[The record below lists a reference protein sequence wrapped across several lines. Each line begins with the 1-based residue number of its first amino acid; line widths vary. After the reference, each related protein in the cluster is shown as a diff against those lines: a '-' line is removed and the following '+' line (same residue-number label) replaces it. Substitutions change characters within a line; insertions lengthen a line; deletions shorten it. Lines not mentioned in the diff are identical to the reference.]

1 MALSSLAPGGV
12 DYALDASGV
21 KRELSV
27 RLICHANQSHAFSL
41 MNSMLLA
48 TIPVLLVAGSC
59 APRPQPNVLIITI
72 DTLRADHLGCYGF
85 SLARTPVIDGLAN
98 DGVRCTDAAA
108 VAPITL
114 PSHCSIMTGLYPPAH
129 GVRDNGAYALGD
141 DTVTLADR
149 LRAAGYTTK
158 AIVSAVILNRRYNLS
173 KGFDDYDDDLWA
185 EDEPQLFLVRDR
197 KAPKTAARFV
207 KWLDGWAEQPKRK
220 PFFAWVHFYDPHAP
234 YEPPASDRVLSPS
247 LYDGEIAVAD
257 RGVGTI
263 VSALRAKGLLDRTL
277 VVLTADHGESLGEH
291 EEKTHALFIYDAT
304 INVPMIWRL
313 PGVFPA
319 RRTYSGPVS
328 SVDIVP
334 TVLGLLG
341 LPGGQETQGLD
352 LVRALQGRTAPPQ
365 RPQYCESLLSEVGFG
380 MAPLFGVRSDG
391 MKWIRAPR
399 PEVYDLRRDPRELHN
414 IYAGD
419 HATAI
424 RLEGQLE
431 GVLEDSR
438 RRERKVRENP
448 MGRETLQNLR
458 SLGYMAG
465 GEERASMGGMDPKD
479 GIGIYNQ
486 LEEARHLCQRQR
498 WREAESVLREI
509 LTRLPTHIT
518 ARNILA
524 LVLTHEGRVEEA
536 IAQDRES
543 LRQDPKQSRIY
554 AAIASSEILQ
564 GNLDGAKRDLE
575 FALKITPRFVE
586 AICSMGFVAALR
598 GDDDEAQRWYDK
610 AVAEDPGFPRAY
622 RRIADLYFERG
633 DFGSALRYYRR
644 TLDVAPSD
652 FAALIQAGNCARR
665 TGDALAAAAEFQR
678 AAVLRADSWIPW
690 YNLGCLAAVGG
701 EPKKALASLATA
713 VAKGLSDS
721 ELLRHDSDWQS
732 LRSDRDFAKLARE
745 VQSAHEAAV
754 DAATRDISSD

>member
-1 MALSSLAPGGV
+1 MRLLSWF
-12 DYALDASGV
+12 
-21 KRELSV
+21 REPT
-27 RLICHANQSHAFSL
+27 AFSL
-41 MNSMLLA
+41 RNS
-48 TIPVLLVAGSC
+48 ILLVALPGLLGAVAC
-59 APRPQPNVLIITI
+59 APRPKPNVLIITI

-85 SLARTPVIDGLAN
+85 SLARTPSIDALAAE
-98 DGVRCTDAAA
+98 GVRCTDAAA

-185 EDEPQLFLVRDR
+185 EDEPRLFLVRDR

-207 KWLDGWAEQPKRK
+207 KWLDGWSRAPQRK

-234 YEPPASDRVLSPS
+234 YEPPASDRPLSPS

-263 VSALRAKGLLDRTL
+263 VSALQAKGLLDRTL

-291 EEKTHALFIYDAT
+291 QEKTHALFIYDAT
-304 INVPMIWRL
+304 IKVPLIWRL

-334 TVLGLLG
+334 TVLGVLG
-341 LPGGQETQGLD
+341 LPGGQETQGID

-380 MAPLFGVRSDG
+380 MAPLYGVRSDG

-414 IYAGD
+414 IYASD
-419 HATAI
+419 QSTAI
-424 RLEGQLE
+424 KLESELE
-431 GVLEDSR
+431 RVIEDSR
-438 RRERKVRENP
+438 HRERKTRENP
-448 MGRETLQNLR
+448 MDRETLQTLR

-465 GEERASMGGMDPKD
+465 GQERASMGGMDPKD

-486 LEEARHLCQRQR
+486 LEEARHLCQRSR
-498 WREAESVLREI
+498 WPEAEALLRKI
-509 LTRLPTHIT
+509 LTRLPTHLT

-524 LVLTHEGRVEEA
+524 LVLTREGRVEEA
-536 IAQDRES
+536 IAEDRES

-564 GNLDGAKRDLE
+564 GNLDGATRDLE
-575 FALKITPRFVE
+575 QALRITPRFVE
-586 AICSMGFVAALR
+586 AICTMGFVAALR
-598 GDDDEAQRWYDK
+598 GDEAGAQRWYER
-610 AVAEDPGFPRAY
+610 AIAEDPGFPRAY
-622 RRIADLYFERG
+622 RRIADLYFEKG

-644 TLDVAPSD
+644 ALGVAPND
-652 FAALIQAGNCARR
+652 FPALIQAGNCARR
-665 TGDALAAAAEFQR
+665 MGDARAAAAEFQR
-678 AAVLRADSWIPW
+678 AATLRADSWIPW
-690 YNLGCLAAVGG
+690 YNLGCLAAVSGD
-701 EPKKALASLATA
+701 PKQALADLATA
-713 VAKGLSDS
+713 VSKGFIDTD
-721 ELLRHDSDWQS
+721 LLRRDSDWETV
-732 LRSDRDFAKLARE
+732 RSDRGFAKLARE
-745 VQSAHEAAV
+745 VESARDTAV
-754 DAATRDISSD
+754 DAATRDISRD